1 MYPVG
6 KIKYLNHLICSKVG
20 RLNVLSA
27 HWISILFLFLFNL
40 PVQNFSFGQGIE
52 FNHRLNI
59 QNRSIILR
67 NIMMNNDSLLVS
79 GEIGTDSLGLAGF
92 FLLNMD
98 SLGNLGTI
106 KNYRDPS
113 LQDHALLD
121 GRNPLT
127 INANNK
133 IVLSGHYLEQDNAF
147 FMILNKQFDTILY
160 NDYESNFKSM
170 VIHGIAELHHEYY
183 IVGMIQTQNFDVDVF
198 LQKIDSSGNKI
209 WEKTYGMPSK
219 DETGRAVILEDD
231 GLTIMVSESF
241 DNTPTIKNDTRYW
254 IRFMHVDT
262 SGSIVRDWREEVTGE
277 EGWSG
282 TLLKYRNDYIYTC
295 NTIGDEIGIGPL
307 TGGQIVRRDS
317 SFNLVWR
324 KKLGDPDSPFTGL
337 GDMIFSPDSC
347 LLVTGQNV
355 DSSMTFNAARIL
367 KIGLDGNVIW
377 ELRDTGYAFPDGQ
390 SLNFME
396 GIASSSC
403 NSIYAVGY
411 TYISAGFYEGLIL
424 KVSGDGCIDTLCT
437 TTAIED
443 ILRLQEQKIDAYPN
457 PMQDELNIVL
467 DELLPEDVSVSIYN
481 TMGHL
486 VFSDVMDGHKK
497 TISVADW
504 PAGLHV
510 VQAISKGSVVASIKV
525 VKSKR

>member
-6 KIKYLNHLICSKVG
+6 KIKYLNLLIWCIV
-20 RLNVLSA
+20 
-27 HWISILFLFLFNL
+27 
-40 PVQNFSFGQGIE
+40 E
-52 FNHRLNI
+52 CLNI
-59 QNRSIILR
+59 CGAFSQSIEYNQQLLLQNQSAILR
-67 NIMMNNDSLLVS
+67 NITVNNDSLIIS
-79 GEIGTDSLGLAGF
+79 GEIGADASELQGVFILTCDT
-92 FLLNMD
+92 
-98 SLGNLGTI
+98 LGNLGQI
-106 KNYRDPS
+106 KIFKDPKDVDHILLNGSNSILYDNEKLVFSGEILWKSDNYFITYNSKTGDTYYKEYSAPFLVRFTES
-113 LQDHALLD
+113 LLE
-121 GRNPLT
+121 
-127 INANNK
+127 
-133 IVLSGHYLEQDNAF
+133 LSGAF
-147 FMILNKQFDTILY
+147 Y
-160 NDYESNFKSM
+160 
-170 VIHGIAELHHEYY
+170 V
-183 IVGMIQTQNFDVDVF
+183 VGYIQTQDFDLDMF
-198 LQKIDSSGNKI
+198 IQKIDSSGNKI

-219 DETGRAVILEDD
+219 DETGRAAIIEDD

-241 DNTPTIKNDTRYW
+241 DITPTIKNDTRYW
-254 IRFMHVDT
+254 IRFMHVDS

-282 TLLKYRNDYIYTC
+282 TLLKYRDDYIYTC

-307 TGGQIVRRDS
+307 TGGQIVRRDN

-324 KKLGDPDSPFTGL
+324 KRLGDPDSPFTGL

-367 KIGLDGNVIW
+367 KIGLDGKVIW

-403 NSIYAVGY
+403 SSIYAVGY
-411 TYISAGFYEGLIL
+411 TYKSAGFYEGLLL
-424 KVSGDGCIDTLCT
+424 KVSGDGCVDTLCT

-443 ILRLQEQKIDAYPN
+443 ILRLSEQKIDAYPN
-457 PMQDELNIVL
+457 PMQYELNIVL
-467 DELLPEDVSVSIYN
+467 DESLPPDASVSIYN

-486 VFSDVMDGHKK
+486 VFSGYIEGNVK

-504 PAGLHV
+504 PVGLYV
-510 VQAISKGSVVASIKV
+510 IQAISKGRVVASIKV
-525 VKSKR
+525 VRSSR

>member
-1 MYPVG
+1 
-6 KIKYLNHLICSKVG
+6 
-20 RLNVLSA
+20 
-27 HWISILFLFLFNL
+27 
-40 PVQNFSFGQGIE
+40 
-52 FNHRLNI
+52 
-59 QNRSIILR
+59 
-67 NIMMNNDSLLVS
+67 MMDGDSLLIT

-92 FLLNMD
+92 FLLYLD
-98 SLGNLGTI
+98 SLSNLNTM

-121 GRNPLT
+121 GRDPVM

-133 IVLSGHYLEQDNAF
+133 IVLSGHYLDQDDAF
-147 FMILNKQFDTILY
+147 FMTLNKQLDTVVY
-160 NDYESNFKSM
+160 NDYESNYRSM
-170 VIHGIAELHHEYY
+170 VIHGITELHHEYY
-183 IVGMIQTQNFDVDVF
+183 IVGLVQTPNFDVDVF

-209 WEKTYGMPSK
+209 WEKTYGVSSK
-219 DETGRAVILEDD
+219 DETGRAAIIEDD

-241 DNTPTIKNDTRYW
+241 DNTPNIKNDTRYW

-262 SGSIVRDWREEVTGE
+262 SGTIIRDWREEVSGE

-282 TLLKYRNDYIYTC
+282 TLLKYRDDYIYTC

-337 GDMIFSPDSC
+337 GDMIFSTDSC

-411 TYISAGFYEGLIL
+411 TYKSASFYEGLLL
-424 KVSGDGCIDTLCT
+424 KVTGDGCVDTICT
-437 TTAIED
+437 TTDIENL
-443 ILRLQEQKIDAYPN
+443 IRLKEQKISIFPN
-457 PMQDELNIVL
+457 PMQDELSIVMDDAL
-467 DELLPEDVSVSIYN
+467 SPDATVSIYN
-481 TMGHL
+481 AMGYL
-486 VFSDVMDGHKK
+486 VFSGRMDGSKK
-497 TISVADW
+497 VIDVSEWPGGMYVIRVEAD
-504 PAGLHV
+504 GV
-510 VQAISKGSVVASIKV
+510 MMGSVKV
-525 VKSKR
+525 VKVAY

>member
-1 MYPVG
+1 MHPVG
-6 KIKYLNHLICSKVG
+6 KIKYLHYLIWSIVGWLNICSAF
-20 RLNVLSA
+20 SQT
-27 HWISILFLFLFNL
+27 IIFNKK
-40 PVQNFSFGQGIE
+40 
-52 FNHRLNI
+52 I
-59 QNRSIILR
+59 QFENRSTIFR
-67 NIMMNNDSLLVS
+67 NIMLDGDSLLIT
-79 GEIGTDSLGLAGF
+79 GEIGRDSLGLSGF
-92 FLLNMD
+92 FVFRTD
-98 SLGNLGTI
+98 TFGNLGLI
-106 KNYRDPS
+106 KFFRDSS
-113 LQDHALLD
+113 LIDHTLLD
-121 GRNPLT
+121 GRNPL
-127 INANNK
+127 IRNHSHN
-133 IVLSGHYLEQDNAF
+133 IVLGGVFLQRDDLFTMELNSDLTIKFYKEYLANHVTMYIHDVEE
-147 FMILNKQFDTILY
+147 ILGN
-160 NDYESNFKSM
+160 
-170 VIHGIAELHHEYY
+170 YY
-183 IVGMIQTQNFDVDVF
+183 FLGYIQTQNGDHDVF
-198 LQKIDSSGNKI
+198 LQKIDSTGNKI
-209 WEKTYGMPSK
+209 WEKTYGVPSK
-219 DETGRAVILEDD
+219 DETGRAVIIEDD

-282 TLLKYRNDYIYTC
+282 TLLKYRDDYIYTC

-411 TYISAGFYEGLIL
+411 TYISAGFYKGLIL

-443 ILRLQEQKIDAYPN
+443 ILRLHDQKIDAYPN

-467 DELLPEDVSVSIYN
+467 DESLPPNFSVSIYN
-481 TMGHL
+481 TMGQW
-486 VFSDVMDGHKK
+486 VFSGYMDGHKK

-504 PAGLHV
+504 PIGLYV
-510 VQAISKGSVVASIKV
+510 VQAISKGRVVASIKV
-525 VKSKR
+525 IKSRS